1 MQSECTSPGHLQQV
15 VINIPMHR
23 PLCPTDERDLQLR
36 GVALPYALLRI
47 ALGLNICL
55 HGVVRWTLGLRN
67 FAESLLPM
75 FQMTPLPAW
84 SVYSFGCVPP
94 IVEALV
100 GFCVLFGF
108 QTKRALISGSVLML
122 VLTFGSTLRQDWPMV
137 GIQLMYSLVYSLLLA
152 GTRVNYY
159 SIDSRF

>member
-1 MQSECTSPGHLQQV
+1 MTEEKDLW
-15 VINIPMHR
+15 
-23 PLCPTDERDLQLR
+23 LRDA
-36 GVALPYALLRI
+36 ALSYALLRV

-55 HGVVRWTLGLRN
+55 HGVVRWAAGLRN

-75 FQMTPLPAW
+75 FQKTPLPAW
-84 SVYSFGCVPP
+84 SVYSFGCVLP

-122 VLTFGSTLRQDWPMV
+122 VLTFGSTLRQDWPTV
-137 GIQLMYSLVYSLLLA
+137 GIQLMYSLVSSLVVA
-152 GTRVNYY
+152 RTPVNY
-159 SIDSRF
+159 

>member
-1 MQSECTSPGHLQQV
+1 M
-15 VINIPMHR
+15 
-23 PLCPTDERDLQLR
+23 RDSAMTEEKDLWLR
-36 GVALPYALLRI
+36 GVALSYALLRI

-75 FQMTPLPAW
+75 FQKTLLPAW
-84 SVYSFGCVPP
+84 SIYSFGCVLP

-122 VLTFGSTLRQDWPMV
+122 VLMFGSTLRQDWPTV
-137 GIQLMYSLVYSLLLA
+137 GIQLMYSLVYSILLA
-152 GTRVNYY
+152 GTPGNYY